1 MASMQKRGISLLLV
15 LVLVLGMIPSVSAAE
30 ITTEP
35 STEPAETTT
44 PVTEETQAAET
55 VPTETTQQEETSPPE
70 TTQPETSPME
80 TTPAETEPVE
90 ESPTEETQEETA
102 PEEELSLSLMSLDDG
117 VATIAD
123 TEIVGAPNAFGNVF
137 LLNGGIDIPA
147 FDHVQH
153 KEHLPLY
160 SVYLKN
166 QPGYENNYYV
176 AYCIE
181 PGVVLGESGGHTGS
195 STTVG
200 GMTDGS
206 GALEWLSREQ
216 VEAMGIVLLYGQR
229 EIARRAD
236 DESVRLQKLARHAAT
251 QVLIWEIAS
260 GWRSATPPYTLYDST
275 FYDAIVPPLECAVGV
290 WGTKFYLDGIDDA
303 YNEIVAQMERHY
315 KIPSF
320 TTSSKST
327 APSYE
332 LIADGNGKYSITLT
346 DTNSILSQYTFTNTS
361 DLTFSVS
368 GNKLTITA
376 NGPISD
382 TLVAPTKQVPD
393 LDSQVFYV
401 WEYKEQQKLMSC
413 KTEPANSPMPAY
425 FYVTAPDQTASLD
438 LTKTTEDGKNLSGWK
453 FGIYSD
459 SGCSNLISGPHTTDA
474 NGKISVDNLTAGTVY
489 VKELGHTDSTINT
502 MYSCSSTNPQKVV
515 LTAGET
521 AKVSFHNKLN
531 TGNVKLVKQTNT
543 GKNLSGWLIGLYY
556 DAACS
561 NAASGS
567 PFTTGTDGSITVTG
581 LKPGTLYA
589 KEIPT
594 DDPYWEFD
602 TSIKEVKIVANE
614 TATVTFTNTH
624 YGRIQF
630 QKTTNTGNH
639 LGGWTFR
646 VTDANGNHVG
656 DYTTDET
663 GTAYTENLPIGR
675 YTVQE
680 LSVDDDYWQV
690 ELTFHDV
697 TVKAGET
704 VIDPWH
710 NVEQG
715 LGWFCKSTNTGENL
729 SGWEITV
736 YSDEACT
743 DVVCTVT
750 TGENGKIGRYLDP
763 GIYYAK
769 ETGDS
774 LGRFEDEYWLID
786 DTVHR
791 IEVKPHEET
800 TVTFSNIHYGKLNI
814 RKTMDTDGP
823 LDGWQ
828 FRVTDANGKE
838 ITGSPFTS
846 DKNGEIHVGNIL
858 PGVYKIE
865 ELLPEDSLYY
875 CKSENPLTVTVKQG
889 ETSEVTF
896 TNALRPGKITIEKV
910 DLNGEHLAG
919 AKFLL
924 EWSEDGSLWWPI
936 EYSDSMDVIKGFCSN
951 PDVVDG
957 TLTTTESGI
966 IEWGNLHP
974 GLYYR
979 IVELEAP
986 EGYVLLTEPAFEDKL
1001 PVDDVDVVLRVIN
1014 CEAFTLPKTGS
1025 ASAVFFRISSILCAA
1040 ICATL
1045 LIVSYQKKRR

>member
-1 MASMQKRGISLLLV
+1 MATIQKRAISLLLV
-15 LVLVLGMIPSVSAAE
+15 LVLMLVMIPSVSAAE
-30 ITTEP
+30 IDTRI
-35 STEPAETTT
+35 STEPAETIPPAIEDTL
-44 PVTEETQAAET
+44 VTETCT
-55 VPTETTQQEETSPPE
+55 PKTTQSE
-70 TTQPETSPME
+70 
-80 TTPAETEPVE
+80 AGFLLL
-90 ESPTEETQEETA
+90 TA
-102 PEEELSLSLMSLDDG
+102 LDDG
-117 VATIAD
+117 SATQD
-123 TEIVGAPNAFGNVF
+123 ETEIIGQPNAFGRLF
-137 LLNGGIDIPA
+137 LINGGIDIPSY
-147 FDHVQH
+147 DHIQH
-153 KEHLPLY
+153 KNHLPLY

-181 PGVVLGESGGHTGS
+181 PGVVLGESGGHSGS
-195 STTVG
+195 STIVG
-200 GMTDGS
+200 GMTNGT
-206 GALEWLSREQ
+206 GALEQLSREQ
-216 VEAMGIVLLYGQR
+216 VETMGVVLMYGQQ
-229 EIARRAD
+229 EIAKRTD
-236 DESVRLQKLARHAAT
+236 QESVQLQKLRRHAAT
-251 QVLIWEIAS
+251 QAIIWEIAC
-260 GWRSATPPYTLYDST
+260 GWRSATPPYTRYDST
-275 FYDAIVPPLECAVGV
+275 LYDALTPSLEIAVGS
-290 WGTKFYLDGIDDA
+290 WNAKFYIDGIDEA
-303 YNEIVAQMERHY
+303 YDEIASQLEQHGT
-315 KIPSF
+315 IPSF
-320 TTSSKST
+320 MTRSKSN

-332 LIADGNGKYSITLT
+332 LIPDGNGKYSITLT
-346 DTNSILSQYTFTNTS
+346 DTNNILSQYTFTNTS
-361 DLTFSVS
+361 NLTFSVS
-368 GNKLTITA
+368 GNKLTVTA
-376 NGPISD
+376 NASLSD
-382 TLVAPTKQVPD
+382 TLVVPTKQVPD

-425 FYVTAPDQTASLD
+425 FYVKAPDQTASLD

-474 NGKISVDNLTAGTVY
+474 NGKFSVADLSAGTVY
-489 VKELGHTDSTINT
+489 VKELGHTDSAINT
-502 MYSCSSTNPQKVV
+502 LYSCDSTNPQKVV

-521 AKVSFHNKLN
+521 AKVSFHNRLN
-531 TGNVKLVKQTNT
+531 TGNAKLVKQTNT
-543 GKNLSGWLIGLYY
+543 GKDLSGWMIGLYY
-556 DAACS
+556 DVACT
-561 NAASGS
+561 NAVTGS
-567 PFTTGTDGSITVTG
+567 PFTTGTDGTITVTG

-602 TSIKEVKIVANE
+602 TSVKEVKIVANQ

-624 YGRIQF
+624 FGRIKF

-656 DYTTDET
+656 DYTTDEN
-663 GTAYTENLPIGR
+663 GEAYTGNLPLDR

-680 LSVDDDYWQV
+680 LSVDDDYWNC
-690 ELTFHDV
+690 ELGFHDV

-704 VIDPWH
+704 VVDEWK
-710 NVEQG
+710 NKEQG
-715 LGWFCKSTNTGENL
+715 LGWFYKSTNTGENL
-729 SGWEITV
+729 AGWEITV

-750 TGENGKIGRYLDP
+750 TEKNGKIGRYLDP

-769 ETGDS
+769 ETVDS

-786 DTVHR
+786 KTVYR
-791 IEVKPHEET
+791 FEIKPHEET
-800 TVTFSNIHYGKLNI
+800 TVTFSNTHYGKLNI
-814 RKTMDTDGP
+814 RKTMDTDGS

-838 ITGSPFTS
+838 IAGSPFTS

-865 ELLPEDSLYY
+865 ELIPDDSLYY
-875 CKSENPLTVTVKQG
+875 CKSENPQTVTVKQG
-889 ETSEVTF
+889 ETTDVSF

-910 DLNGEHLAG
+910 DLKGEHLSG

-936 EYSDSMDVIKGFCSN
+936 EYSDSKDVIKGFCSN

-957 TLTTTESGI
+957 TLTTDLSGI
-966 IEWGNLHP
+966 FEWSNLHP

-979 IVELEAP
+979 VTELEAP
-986 EGYVLLTEPAFEDKL
+986 EGYVLLTEAAYEDKL
-1001 PVDDVDVVLRVIN
+1001 PADDLEVVLRVIN
-1014 CEAFTLPKTGS
+1014 WETFTLPKTGS
-1025 ASAVFFRISSILCAA
+1025 GMELFFHVSRMLCIAVCGAMLFFSSR
-1040 ICATL
+1040 
-1045 LIVSYQKKRR
+1045 KKRRA